1 MMTSAEIPL
10 SLYIHI
16 PWCEKKCPY
25 CDFNSHENQ
34 QHFDESAYIQALLD
48 DLDQDLEIFNKSASR
63 AIHSVFIGGG
73 TPSLFSAPA
82 YQTLFDEIK
91 QRLDLSNAEI
101 TLEANPSSSEQAKFS
116 GYLNAGINRL
126 SIGTQSY
133 NPIMLKRLGRVHNQQ
148 DAMTAIQSAQQAGFE
163 RINLD
168 IMFALP
174 EQTLEQAIDDIQ
186 QAIDFAPE
194 HISCYQLTLEPN
206 TLFFQQKPKL
216 PNNDLAWAMQ
226 ESLQQQLSVA
236 GYQQYEVSAYAK
248 GNQQCR
254 HNLNYW
260 QFGDYLGIGAGAHGK
275 ITLASGEIKRYWKQ
289 KQPKKYLQSA
299 ISEDRLGGLS
309 TLANETIPFEF
320 MLNALRLKNG
330 FSRDLFQE
338 RTGLNLSNIG
348 STIEK
353 HCHAGLLTQSQ
364 GLLKPTNKG
373 YQFIDSMLNDYLP
386 ET

>member
-133 NPIMLKRLGRVHNQQ
+133 NPITR
-148 DAMTAIQSAQQAGFE
+148 
-163 RINLD
+163 
-168 IMFALP
+168 
-174 EQTLEQAIDDIQ
+174 
-186 QAIDFAPE
+186 
-194 HISCYQLTLEPN
+194 
-206 TLFFQQKPKL
+206 
-216 PNNDLAWAMQ
+216 
-226 ESLQQQLSVA
+226 
-236 GYQQYEVSAYAK
+236 
-248 GNQQCR
+248 
-254 HNLNYW
+254 
-260 QFGDYLGIGAGAHGK
+260 
-275 ITLASGEIKRYWKQ
+275 
-289 KQPKKYLQSA
+289 
-299 ISEDRLGGLS
+299 
-309 TLANETIPFEF
+309 
-320 MLNALRLKNG
+320 
-330 FSRDLFQE
+330 
-338 RTGLNLSNIG
+338 
-348 STIEK
+348 
-353 HCHAGLLTQSQ
+353 
-364 GLLKPTNKG
+364 
-373 YQFIDSMLNDYLP
+373 
-386 ET
+386 

>member
-34 QHFDESAYIQALLD
+34 QNFDEPAYIKALLD
-48 DLDQDLEIFNKSASR
+48 DLDQDLEIFNEISNKP
-63 AIHSVFIGGG
+63 IHSVFIGGG
-73 TPSLFSAPA
+73 TPSLFSADA
-82 YQTLFDEIK
+82 YQKLFKEIGH
-91 QRLDLSNAEI
+91 RLDLRGAEI

-116 GYLNAGINRL
+116 GYLDAGINRL

-133 NPIMLKRLGRVHNQQ
+133 NPIMLKRLGRVHNQH
-148 DAMTAIQSAQQAGFE
+148 DAMTAVKSAKQAGFA

-174 EQTLEQAIDDIQ
+174 EQTLAQSIEDIEQAI
-186 QAIDFAPE
+186 AFAPE

-206 TLFFQQKPKL
+206 TLFFQQKPAL
-216 PNNDLAWAMQ
+216 PNNELAWTMQ
-226 ESLQQQLSVA
+226 QALQQKLFAA
-236 GYQQYEVSAYAK
+236 GYEQYEVSAYAQK
-248 GNQQCR
+248 NQQCR

-275 ITLASGEIKRYWKQ
+275 ITLASGQIKRYWKQ

-299 ISEDRLGGLS
+299 SSVDRLGGLS
-309 TLANETIPFEF
+309 TLANNSIAFEF
-320 MLNALRLKNG
+320 MLNALRLKKG
-330 FSRDLFQE
+330 FSSDLFQA
-338 RTGLNLSNIG
+338 RTGLTLASIENTLNKHY
-348 STIEK
+348 STE
-353 HCHAGLLTQSQ
+353 LLTQ
-364 GLLKPTNKG
+364 LKGRIQPTNKG

-386 ET
+386 ES